1 MCKCSTESIFLMD
14 DKRTMVVLQIL
25 IFHTIRW
32 SGIFSITFTVVSSV
46 FEGDVLLEVYL
57 SSFHSNLQTFK
68 TQFISEF
75 SL

>member
-1 MCKCSTESIFLMD
+1 MD

-25 IFHTIRW
+25 IFHTILS

-57 SSFHSNLQTFK
+57 SCFHSNLQTFK